1 VSRFTKYFIHLS
13 IALCLGF
20 SASAQDDLLSLL
32 GEDAPQKEYVTN
44 AFKGTRIINGHSM
57 EHVAGGVL
65 DFRISHRF
73 GRLNGGAYELFGL
86 DQATIRLGLD
96 YGLTNRLT
104 AGIGRSSAKK
114 EVDGFLKYRLMW
126 QSTGKSSFP
135 LSVILVSGMTMNGM
149 KFEDPERTNYFTSRL
164 AYYHEVIIGRKFNEK
179 FSMQITPTLVHRNLV
194 EKKINRSD
202 ILALGTAARF
212 KLTKRIALMTEYFY
226 VLPGTKEDVDYTNSL
241 SIGFDIE
248 TGGHVFQ
255 LHFTN
260 AYGMNE
266 RAFITE
272 TDGKWERG
280 DIQFGF
286 NISRVFTIAKK
297 KSR

>member
-1 VSRFTKYFIHLS
+1 MKYF
-13 IALCLGF
+13 LCLAVSLTF
-20 SASAQDDLLSLL
+20 SAVALAQDDLLDLL

-44 AFKGTRIINGHSM
+44 AFKGTRIINGHSI

-73 GRLNGGAYELFGL
+73 GRLNGGAYELYGL

-96 YGLTNRLT
+96 YGISNRLT

-126 QSTGKSSFP
+126 QSTGKGSFP
-135 LSVILVSGMTMNGM
+135 FSVILVSGMTMNGM

-164 AYYHEVIIGRKFNEK
+164 CYYHEMIVGRKFSEK
-179 FSMQITPTLVHRNLV
+179 FSMQLTPTLLHRNLV

-202 ILALGTAARF
+202 IFALGAAARY

-226 VLPGTKEDVDYTNSL
+226 VIPGTKPDVDYTNSL

-272 TDGKWERG
+272 TDGKWEKG

-297 KSR
+297 KSK

>member
-1 VSRFTKYFIHLS
+1 MKYF
-13 IALCLGF
+13 LCLAVSLSF
-20 SASAQDDLLSLL
+20 SAAALAQDDLLDLL
-32 GEDAPQKEYVTN
+32 GEEAPQKEYVTN
-44 AFKGTRIINGHSM
+44 AFKGTRIINGHSI

-73 GRLNGGAYELFGL
+73 GRLNGGAYELYGL

-96 YGLTNRLT
+96 YGISNRLT

-114 EVDGFLKYRLMW
+114 EVDGFLKYRLLW
-126 QSTGKSSFP
+126 QSTGRNSIP
-135 LSVILVSGMTMNGM
+135 VSVILVSGMTVNGL

-164 AYYHEVIIGRKFNEK
+164 SYYHEMIVGRKFSEK
-179 FSMQITPTLVHRNLV
+179 FSMQLTPTLLHRNLV
-194 EKKINRSD
+194 EQKINRSD
-202 ILALGTAARF
+202 IFALGAAARY

-226 VLPGTKEDVDYTNSL
+226 VLPGTKADVDYTNSL

-272 TDGKWERG
+272 TDGKWEKG

-297 KSR
+297 KSK